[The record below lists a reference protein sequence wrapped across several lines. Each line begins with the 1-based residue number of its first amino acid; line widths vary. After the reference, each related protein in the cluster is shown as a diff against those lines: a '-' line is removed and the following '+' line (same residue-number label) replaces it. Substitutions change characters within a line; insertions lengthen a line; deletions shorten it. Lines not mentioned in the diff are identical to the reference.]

1 MKFRSVIWQRV
12 AFVLSAINFAAAG
25 FAAAAAEPWHA
36 TAHVALAFGFGWWA
50 QRLRQR
56 RRDDEF
62 KTEMHDTLQSP
73 LERLQVLEGDV
84 ARLQQ
89 ELNEVQERLDFAER
103 LLVQGRES
111 RQGS

>member
-1 MKFRSVIWQRV
+1 MKFKSVIWPRV
-12 AFVLSAINFAAAG
+12 AFVLSAINFVGAG
-25 FAAAAAEPWHA
+25 FAAAAAEAWHA
-36 TAHVALAFGFGWWA
+36 TAHVALAFGFWWWA
-50 QRLRQR
+50 QHLRQR
-56 RRDDEF
+56 RRDDALKNEI
-62 KTEMHDTLQSP
+62 HDSFQSP

-103 LLVQGRES
+103 LLVQGKES